1 MNKLL
6 DTLDAKFAQP
16 MSKISEQRHLRA
28 IRDGVVSAIP
38 LIIVGSFF
46 LIIAFPP
53 IPKDWGFYIWAT
65 KHALQILIP
74 YRLTFWIMSLYIC
87 FGIGYNLSKS
97 YGMDPLQGGQLSVAA
112 FLLSIMPVTAKQGL
126 MLPMESLGSV
136 GIFPC
141 MILSIFAVEVMHMCV
156 KHNWTFKM
164 PKQVPSSVAH
174 SFEAIIPAA
183 IIILVMTMINV
194 VFKINLEQVIQW
206 IFSPLVKAGD
216 TLPGVIIPAF
226 LVVFFWFFGIHGDSI
241 VGSVARP
248 IWLQY
253 FTENAEK
260 VANHATPTHI
270 APETFFQWFIW
281 IGGSGATIGLIICA
295 VMIGKAKYTKSITR
309 ACLVPAIFNINEP
322 IIFGFPVMLNP
333 IFLIPF
339 ILAPMVMVLVTWFA
353 FSLGFVNMMFV
364 QPPWTLPAPIGAYIA
379 TGGDWRAIVLCLI
392 NILISVVI
400 YYPFVRMYDRAEL
413 KKEQEGLDEDAE
425 SSTSEEVA
433 TN

>member
-1 MNKLL
+1 MNKFF
-6 DTLDAKFAQP
+6 DTLDTKFAQP
-16 MSKISEQRHLRA
+16 LSKISEQRHLRA

-38 LIIVGSFF
+38 LIIIGSFF

-53 IPKDWGFYIWAT
+53 IPTTWGFHIWAT
-65 KHALQILIP
+65 KHALEILIP

-87 FGIGYNLSKS
+87 FGIGYNLAKS
-97 YGMDPLQGGQLSVAA
+97 YELDPLAGGQLSVAA
-112 FLLSIMPVTAKQGL
+112 FLLSIMPVTTKAGL

-141 MILSIFAVEVMHMCV
+141 MLLAIFAVETLRFCK

-164 PKQVPSSVAH
+164 PEQVPSSVAH
-174 SFEAIIPAA
+174 SFEAIIPAG
-183 IIILVMTMINV
+183 IIILIMTLINV
-194 VFKINLEQVIQW
+194 VFKINLEQVIQL

-216 TLPGVIIPAF
+216 TLPGVIVPTF

-253 FTENAEK
+253 FTENAESMSK
-260 VANHATPTHI
+260 GVLPTHI
-270 APETFFQWFIW
+270 APETFFQWFVW

-295 VMIGKAKYTKSITR
+295 LLIGRAKYTKSITR
-309 ACLVPAIFNINEP
+309 ACAVPCLFNINEP

-339 ILAPMVMVLVTWFA
+339 ILAPLIMVLVSWFA
-353 FSLGFVNMMFV
+353 FDLGFVHLMFV
-364 QPPWTLPAPIGAYIA
+364 QPPWTLPAPIGAFLA

-392 NILISVVI
+392 NIVISTVI
-400 YYPFVRMYDRAEL
+400 YYPFVRMYDRNEL
-413 KKEQEGLDEDAE
+413 AKEQAE
-425 SSTSEEVA
+425 VTEEASV
-433 TN
+433 